1 MKFKYLYFKII
12 IHTNKYQYD
21 SSIVLRKIMS
31 SILFHILSGPNDTSK
46 AMLGFLLARTAIEEG
61 HKVEI
66 FLSGDGVQLIRDT
79 VIDNLIGLGTGS
91 LKDQMSV
98 IKKAGVIIYVSSMSC
113 VNRGISDKDLEGK
126 QMKKVL
132 PKTLLD
138 LVLSTDKTLIY

>member
-1 MKFKYLYFKII
+1 
-12 IHTNKYQYD
+12 
-21 SSIVLRKIMS
+21 
-31 SILFHILSGPNDTSK
+31 
-46 AMLGFLLARTAIEEG
+46 MLGFLLARTAIEEG

-79 VIDNLIGLGTGS
+79 VIENLIGLGTGS

-113 VNRGISDKDLEGK
+113 INRGISDKDLEGK

-138 LVLSTDKTLIY
+138 LVLTTDKTLIY

>member
-1 MKFKYLYFKII
+1 VKFKYLYFKII

-21 SSIVLRKIMS
+21 SSIVLRKTMS

-113 VNRGISDKDLEGK
+113 INRGISDKDLEGK

-138 LVLSTDKTLIY
+138 LVLTTDKTLIY